1 MGAHAHKGLDVVAY
15 MDHHEL
21 LHVLQSFGV
30 LMGPTLGP
38 F

>member
-15 MDHHEL
+15 MGHREL
-21 LHVLQSFGV
+21 CHVMHSFEF
-30 LMGPTLGP
+30 LIGPTFGP